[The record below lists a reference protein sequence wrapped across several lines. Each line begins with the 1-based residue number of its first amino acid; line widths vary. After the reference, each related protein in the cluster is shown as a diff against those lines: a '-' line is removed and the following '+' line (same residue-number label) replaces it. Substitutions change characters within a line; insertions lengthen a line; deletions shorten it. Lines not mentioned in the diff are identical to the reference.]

1 MAWRGT
7 GLVRARLLGADTLV
21 GRWLP
26 MAVRPVWSVASSP
39 VRTPKMGV
47 ASGETKRYDWQCI
60 SGEGEVWR
68 GAVEQLGWGV
78 GSGAMPPAR
87 GWRMAVGLRQRHR
100 RDCRGGRCECSWE
113 ASVYSVRDGRK
124 IRKTFPSQ
132 AAARAWR
139 DDTRVAVRRML
150 VRAPS
155 SVTLTQAGAQ
165 WFKGAR
171 DGTIRTRSGDVYKP
185 AAIRAYEI
193 AFRLRVKPKLGSMR
207 VSQVTRSDVQD
218 LVDDLVAKSSQPSTI
233 VVTVSAIRVI
243 YKRAL
248 ARGEVAV
255 NPVVGVQL
263 PAVRGRRT
271 RIATPSECAR
281 LLAALPARDRPLW
294 ATAMYAG
301 LRRGELMALHVDD
314 VDLGRGVIH
323 VRRGWDIKAGE
334 ITTKS
339 RRERVVPIPAT
350 LREHLKRHLLNLGW
364 QEGLVFGVRQT
375 RPFNGTPLFK
385 RAERAW
391 DAAGL
396 TRITLHECRHTF
408 ASLMIAAGVNAKALS
423 SYMGHAGISITLDRY
438 GHLMPGSES
447 QAAGMLDDYL
457 SSGAPGLRQGRPSW
471 PPAPGASRGNG
482 SGATHAI
489 LATNLASRRRALGLT
504 QSELAARAGM
514 SPSLISRIESGGQPP
529 TVRTLV
535 RLAEAL
541 GANLTIGLDRDGRAS
556 EPATL

>member
-1 MAWRGT
+1 
-7 GLVRARLLGADTLV
+7 
-21 GRWLP
+21 
-26 MAVRPVWSVASSP
+26 
-39 VRTPKMGV
+39 
-47 ASGETKRYDWQCI
+47 
-60 SGEGEVWR
+60 
-68 GAVEQLGWGV
+68 
-78 GSGAMPPAR
+78 
-87 GWRMAVGLRQRHR
+87 
-100 RDCRGGRCECSWE
+100 
-113 ASVYSVRDGRK
+113 
-124 IRKTFPSQ
+124 
-132 AAARAWR
+132 
-139 DDTRVAVRRML
+139 ML

-155 SVTLTQAGAQ
+155 SLTLAQAGAE

-171 DGTIRTRSGDVYKP
+171 AGTIRTRSGDPYKP

-193 AFRLRVKPKLGSMR
+193 AFRLRVRPRLGSMR
-207 VSQVTRSDVQD
+207 LSQVTRNDLQD
-218 LVDDLVAKSSQPSTI
+218 LVDRLVARNASPSTI
-233 VVTVSAIRVI
+233 VVTLSAVRVI

-248 ARGEVAV
+248 ARAEVAV

-271 RIATPSECAR
+271 RIATPEECRA

-301 LRRGELMALHVDD
+301 LRRGELMALHISD
-314 VDLGRGVIH
+314 VDLDRGVIH

-339 RRERVVPIPAT
+339 GRERVVPIAAT
-350 LREHLKRHLLNLGW
+350 LREHLERRLGDLGW
-364 QEGLVFGVRQT
+364 QEGLVFGVRPT

-438 GHLMPGSES
+438 GHLMPGSET

-457 SSGAPGLRQGRPSW
+457 SAGVPGLRQRSPGW
-471 PPAPGASRGNG
+471 PPVPGSNG
-482 SGATHAI
+482 AGPSGAAYVA
-489 LATNLASRRRALGLT
+489 LAANLASRRHALGLT
-504 QSELAARAGM
+504 QEQLASRAAM
-514 SPSLISRIESGGQPP
+514 SPSLISRIESGRQPP
-529 TVRTLV
+529 TVRTLM

-541 GANLTIGLDRDGRAS
+541 GASLAVNLDGPVEAGNGAL
-556 EPATL
+556 EAAPTP